1 MMSTRQLSDC
11 GESQKEIRETSALM
25 FTSRRLAQLPGEG
38 MLSATIADQQY
49 T

>member
-11 GESQKEIRETSALM
+11 GESQKEIRETSAL
-25 FTSRRLAQLPGEG
+25 TSRRLAQLPGEG